1 MRTILISTLALF
13 VSFFTMAQ
21 TPAFKTLASKGS
33 CIVQRGSNP
42 DEYTPL
48 KAGVS
53 LFDNDKVIIT
63 GDNSYVGLVSNKGKT
78 IELKKGGVYNVKE
91 LTTAVNSTESN
102 LAEKYVQFLVNE
114 MSKTDES
121 VAKNMKYTGSVERS
135 LASDE
140 IALFLPKST
149 KIAKQE
155 AIINWYPKS
164 KHSGYIVNIHNMFD
178 EKVYTTKTSETSI
191 KIDFAA
197 IGLEADEVYKL
208 TVADAADP
216 SKVSTVV
223 SLQTPSNDLLKK
235 VSSETKTIK
244 EQTPKQ
250 TAIQN
255 MVLATYFDQNGMFL
269 NAIPYYQNAIAL
281 EPDVQEYRTAYNRFL
296 YKIGLEMK

>member
-1 MRTILISTLALF
+1 MRALLLTTLALF
-13 VSFFTMAQ
+13 VSVFTIAQ

-33 CIVQRGSNP
+33 CIVQRGANP

-78 IELKKGGVYNVKE
+78 LELKKGGVYNVKE
-91 LTTAVNSTESN
+91 LASAVNSTESN

-114 MSKTDES
+114 MSKSDES

-140 IALFLPKST
+140 ISLFLPQST

-155 AIINWYPKS
+155 AVINWYPKQ
-164 KHSGYIVNIHNMFD
+164 KHNSYVVNILNMFD
-178 EKVYTTKTSETSI
+178 EKVYTTKTTETSI

-208 TVADAADP
+208 TVADAANP
-216 SKVSTVV
+216 SKVSSVI
-223 SLQTPSNDLLKK
+223 SLQTPSNELLKK
-235 VSSETKTIK
+235 VSTETKTIK

-250 TAIQN
+250 SAIQN